1 MMKAARRTAVE
12 QDLRAEIEELG
23 SWFHNLHLPGGVQ
36 TAPDHF
42 LGDFPAFKW
51 NAIKDHIAED
61 LSGQRVLD
69 IGCNA
74 GFYSFALAERGA
86 EVLGIDTDRRY
97 LRQAEWAR
105 DLLGEER
112 VRFREASVFEVDR
125 LEGRFDIVFFMGVLY
140 HLRYPLLALDLIA
153 RLQPSRLVFQTLT
166 FGDDSVSPHA
176 RQETTFETRDRLAEA
191 SWPHMAFIEDSFC
204 GDPTNW
210 WVPNHAAVAGM
221 LRSAGFTITA
231 RPGHEIYLCE
241 LSGGTRRETDNGVR
255 SAAEAVRRG
264 EHQPEGGRKP

>member
-1 MMKAARRTAVE
+1 MSGAARHNELQRDIE
-12 QDLRAEIEELG
+12 AEIAELAP
-23 SWFHNLHLPGGVQ
+23 WFHNLHLPGGIE

-51 NAIKDHIAED
+51 EAIKDHLPAD
-61 LSGQRVLD
+61 LSGRRILD

-86 EVLGIDTDRRY
+86 KVVGIDTDRHY

-105 DLLGEER
+105 TLLGETR
-112 VRFREASVFEVDR
+112 VRFLEASVFDIDR
-125 LEGRFDIVFFMGVLY
+125 LEGRFDTVFFMGVLY

-153 RLQPSRLVFQTLT
+153 RLKPERLVFQTLT
-166 FGDDSVSPHA
+166 FGDDSVSRYA
-176 RQETTFETRDRLAEA
+176 REETDFDTRVRLAEP
-191 SWPHMAFIEDSFC
+191 SWPHLAFIEESFC

-210 WVPNHAAVAGM
+210 WVPNHAAVEGM
-221 LRSAGFTITA
+221 LRSSGFTILA

-241 LSGGTRRETDNGVR
+241 SSRGVEEATDRGLD
-255 SAAEAVRRG
+255 AAVEALRRG
-264 EHQPEGGRKP
+264 KHQPRGRTS